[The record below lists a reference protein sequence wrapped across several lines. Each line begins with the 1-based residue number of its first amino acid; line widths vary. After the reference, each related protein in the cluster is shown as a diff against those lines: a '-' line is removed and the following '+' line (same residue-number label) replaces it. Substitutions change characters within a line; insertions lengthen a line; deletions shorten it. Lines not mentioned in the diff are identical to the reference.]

1 MTRLIALAGVVATA
15 LMAGTTAQAQDT
27 YRFNID
33 GQTVRI
39 QQPRNCNS
47 SDCVSVSIPGYYE
60 QDGRRSRRARK
71 AERERLAKEKAA
83 AKSNSEAKGD
93 LKAEPKSN
101 IKDEPKNDARLS
113 SQSSADIPP
122 AAAPEAKVA
131 AVSPTR
137 ALGPTKSNA
146 SPLGIWLTEE
156 TNGKVRIEPCGDN
169 LCGYAIDP
177 KSGEKADKVLIDMAA
192 NGPKWTGRIFDPGNG
207 NNFDSSIA
215 LSGPD
220 ALRVQGCP
228 TNATFCGSQTWTRVN

>member
-1 MTRLIALAGVVATA
+1 MSRSIALAAAVMATVF
-15 LMAGTTAQAQDT
+15 LAGTAAQAQT
-27 YRFNID
+27 YRFNVD

-60 QDGRRSRRARK
+60 RDGRKIRRAKR
-71 AERERLAKEKAA
+71 AERERIARDKAA
-83 AKSNSEAKGD
+83 AKSNVEAKGD
-93 LKAEPKSN
+93 LKTDVKPEAKADAKS
-101 IKDEPKNDARLS
+101 DARI
-113 SQSSADIPP
+113 AP
-122 AAAPEAKVA
+122 AAAVA
-131 AVSPTR
+131 AASPTR
-137 ALGPTKSNA
+137 ALGPAVPGNA
-146 SPLGIWLTEE
+146 SPLGTWLTEE
-156 TNGKVRIEPCGDN
+156 TNGKVKIEACGAN

-177 KSGEKADKVLIDMAA
+177 RSGEKADKVLIDMAA

>member
-1 MTRLIALAGVVATA
+1 MTRWIALAGIVATA
-15 LMAGTTAQAQDT
+15 FAAATAAQAQDR

-33 GQTVRI
+33 GQAIRI
-39 QQPRNCNS
+39 DQPRNCHS

-60 QDGRRSRRARK
+60 RDGRRSRRAKK
-71 AERERLAKEKAA
+71 AERDRLAKAKAA
-83 AKSNSEAKGD
+83 AQSNTEAKGD
-93 LKAEPKSN
+93 LKAEPTSGV
-101 IKDEPKNDARLS
+101 KDEPKNDSRLS
-113 SQSSADIPP
+113 SQPSTDTP
-122 AAAPEAKVA
+122 AAAPAAKVA
-131 AVSPTR
+131 AVPSSR
-137 ALGPTKSNA
+137 ALAPKRPNA

-177 KSGEKADKVLIDMAA
+177 KSGDKADKVLIDMVA

-220 ALRVQGCP
+220 SLRVQGCP
-228 TNATFCGSQTWTRVN
+228 TNATFCGSQTWTRIN

>member
-1 MTRLIALAGVVATA
+1 MTRLIALAAGIVTTVFV
-15 LMAGTTAQAQDT
+15 AGTAAHAQDT

-47 SDCVSVSIPGYYE
+47 ADCVSVSIPGYYE
-60 QDGRRSRRARK
+60 RDGRRTRRERK
-71 AERERLAKEKAA
+71 AERERIAREKAE
-83 AKSNSEAKGD
+83 AKSNTEAKGD
-93 LKAEPKSN
+93 LKSDAKGSPKT
-101 IKDEPKNDARLS
+101 DARLKPD
-113 SQSSADIPP
+113 AAPP
-122 AAAPEAKVA
+122 AAAA
-131 AVSPTR
+131 APDPKLAAAAPTR
-137 ALGPTKSNA
+137 ALEPVRSNA
-146 SPLGIWLTEE
+146 SPLGVWLTEE

-215 LSGPD
+215 LNGAD
-220 ALRVQGCP
+220 KLRVQGCP

>member
-1 MTRLIALAGVVATA
+1 MTRPIALAGLAIA
-15 LMAGTTAQAQDT
+15 AFFAGTAAYAQDT

-33 GQTVRI
+33 GQSIRI
-39 QQPRNCNS
+39 EQPRNCNS

-60 QDGRRSRRARK
+60 QDGRRTRRTKK
-71 AERERLAKEKAA
+71 AERERIAKEKAA
-83 AKSNSEAKGD
+83 ARSNSEAKGD

-101 IKDEPKNDARLS
+101 VKDEPKNDTRLT
-113 SQSSADIPP
+113 SQSPAETP
-122 AAAPEAKVA
+122 AAVAPDTKVA

-137 ALGPTKSNA
+137 ALGSTKANA
-146 SPLGIWLTEE
+146 SPLGVWLTEE